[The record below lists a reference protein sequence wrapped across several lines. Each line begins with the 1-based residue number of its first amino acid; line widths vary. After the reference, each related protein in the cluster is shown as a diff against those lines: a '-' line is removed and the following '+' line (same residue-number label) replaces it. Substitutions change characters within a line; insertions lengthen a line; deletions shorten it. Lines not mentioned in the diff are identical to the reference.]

1 MIQQLDHR
9 WNPGPRRQA
18 AHARAARAGSRRK
31 PNCFVAAGSAA
42 PGAESLIRWP
52 CPKSGLCRLSKGSGR
67 QTWAKYSASPLLL
80 SLISP
85 QPGLV
90 SQEGP
95 ARDAL

>member
-1 MIQQLDHR
+1 MIQQLDRR
-9 WNPGPRRQA
+9 WNPGQCRQA
-18 AHARAARAGSRRK
+18 ARARATRAGSRRK

-42 PGAESLIRWP
+42 PEVESLIRWP
-52 CPKSGLCRLSKGSGR
+52 RPKSGLCRLSKCSGR
-67 QTWAKYSASPLLL
+67 RTRAKYSASPLLL

-95 ARDAL
+95 ACDAL

>member
-1 MIQQLDHR
+1 MMQQLDRR

-18 AHARAARAGSRRK
+18 ARARTARAGSRRK

-52 CPKSGLCRLSKGSGR
+52 RPKSGFCRLSECSGR
-67 QTWAKYSASPLLL
+67 RTRAKYSASPLLL
-80 SLISP
+80 SLISQ

-90 SQEGP
+90 SREGL